1 MRVGE
6 IMSRIAQRKSCGEE
20 QREMESGEGSGGERI
35 YHPAGKGALE
45 AVGWGTR
52 HAKQVLA
59 VALM

>member
-1 MRVGE
+1 
-6 IMSRIAQRKSCGEE
+6 
-20 QREMESGEGSGGERI
+20 MENSGRWNQEGSGSKKI

-52 HAKQVLA
+52 HAKQVLD